1 MMVGLVAGG
10 ETEEK
15 ERGPVWRSRPDSPFL
30 PVSSVG
36 ASCELVASQ
45 SGLSTTA
52 LGPHPSHP
60 QCPHSQSTFPL
71 SFLCIFA
78 AFPGGKQKPGPTS
91 SFSWRA
97 KLSLDKISHV
107 CTEEQEVGWKP
118 RT

>member
-15 ERGPVWRSRPDSPFL
+15 ERGPVWSSRPDSPFL

-52 LGPHPSHP
+52 LRDRIPATPSVLTLRALSPLAFSAYLQHSLEASKSLAPLPH
-60 QCPHSQSTFPL
+60 
-71 SFLCIFA
+71 
-78 AFPGGKQKPGPTS
+78 FPGGPN
-91 SFSWRA
+91 
-97 KLSLDKISHV
+97 
-107 CTEEQEVGWKP
+107 
-118 RT
+118 